1 MPPSP
6 DSFATTMP
14 RALYTDY
21 PWADIEIERS
31 ILAEAD
37 CELVV
42 APAEDEQTLAEY
54 ARECQAILTCW
65 AKVTAGVIDAATKCR
80 HIART
85 GIGLDNINVPR
96 ASEQG
101 MLVTNI
107 PDYCVPEVAEHTLAL
122 LLSLARKIPFYYMET
137 QAGIYDINRALPLER
152 IEDQTVGVVGVGQI
166 GSLFVRKC
174 AALGVRIL
182 ANNRSREVPAGCEW
196 RSLDDLLAESD
207 YVVLLCP
214 LTPETANLMNA
225 ERLARM
231 KPSAFLINTS
241 RGGLVDHAA
250 LARALELEQL
260 AGAGLDVQVP
270 EPPDLSQP
278 PYNDRR
284 VIVTPHAAFYST
296 RAVEELRTRVARQVV
311 DVLQGRTPENIVNG
325 HLLG

>member
-1 MPPSP
+1 MS
-6 DSFATTMP
+6 

-21 PWADIEIERS
+21 PWADIELERS

-54 ARECQAILTCW
+54 ARDCQAVLTCW
-65 AKVTAGVIDAATKCR
+65 AKVTAGVIDAAKDCR

-85 GIGLDNINVPR
+85 GIGLDNIDVPR
-96 ASEQG
+96 ASERG
-101 MLVTNI
+101 MLVTNV
-107 PDYCVPEVAEHTLAL
+107 PDYCVPEVVEHTLAL
-122 LLSLARKIPFYYMET
+122 LLALARKIAFYHLET
-137 QAGIYDINRALPLER
+137 KSGIYSINAALPLER
-152 IEDQTVGVVGVGQI
+152 LEDQTVGVIGVGQI
-166 GSLFVRKC
+166 GSVFARKC
-174 AALGVRIL
+174 AALGMRVL
-182 ANNRSREVPAGCEW
+182 ANNRSREVPECSQW
-196 RSLDDLLAESD
+196 RSLDDLMAQSD

-225 ERLARM
+225 ETLAKM
-231 KPSAFLINTS
+231 KPTAFLINTS

-250 LARALELEQL
+250 LARALDLGQL

-296 RAVEELRTRVARQVV
+296 RAVQELRTRVARQVV

-325 HLLG
+325 HLLGGQSPA